1 VAAGRRGKS
10 EDPVKTRASAC
21 RRSLASR
28 PTRTGATRADHIVL
42 VSDLP
47 ANEIGEPELDTL
59 EGSFQD
65 WVDHA
70 LACNL
75 GRRGER

>member
-1 VAAGRRGKS
+1 MAADRRGKN
-10 EDPVKTRASAC
+10 EDAVKTRASAC

-28 PTRTGATRADHIVL
+28 PTRTSVTRADYNVR

-47 ANEIGEPELDTL
+47 ANEINESELDAL

-65 WVDHA
+65 WVDRA

-75 GRRGER
+75 VRRGER